1 MPNAEDTRRA
11 TGQDGCSQP
20 IADGGLIGVNHGRII
35 VFVRG
40 QEEGLRDNPSG
51 IGGAV
56 PPPTFSMSAIL
67 LGPRNA
73 GAEAWMIGQ
82 RWCSDEIWERRF
94 GLHGFFGTPAL
105 WWGRARLGPPI
116 SRNQFLNSTYGCE
129 T

>member
-56 PPPTFSMSAIL
+56 PPTTFFNVGNIVRAKK
-67 LGPRNA
+67 
-73 GAEAWMIGQ
+73 
-82 RWCSDEIWERRF
+82 CRRR
-94 GLHGFFGTPAL
+94 GLDDRPAL
-105 WWGRARLGPPI
+105 VFR
-116 SRNQFLNSTYGCE
+116 
-129 T
+129 

>member
-51 IGGAV
+51 IGRAV
-56 PPPTFSMSAIL
+56 PPTTFFNVGNIVRAKNCRRRGL
-67 LGPRNA
+67 
-73 GAEAWMIGQ
+73 MIGQ
-82 RWCSDEIWERRF
+82 RW
-94 GLHGFFGTPAL
+94 
-105 WWGRARLGPPI
+105 
-116 SRNQFLNSTYGCE
+116 
-129 T
+129 